1 MASNNRTPK
10 TVLDAPKYEPVMKYE
25 HSAGKNREQ
34 RRRMQIGEP
43 HARSKVIKI
52 RPMMAATMKPFV
64 KETNGNPN

>member
-1 MASNNRTPK
+1 
-10 TVLDAPKYEPVMKYE
+10 MKYE

-64 KETNGNPN
+64 KETNGDPN